1 MKTLKIKNVFT
12 ISFFIILI
20 TGLLFFYKITYKEV
34 TNKIE
39 ANTLKKKYDSLNLV
53 IDSLSLKLI
62 RILEQRELYE
72 NKIDSLQELK
82 PKIVIKYVNKS
93 NKIDESSVIT
103 IVNEFEG
110 IFSKNSIK

>member
-20 TGLLFFYKITYKEV
+20 IGLLFFYKITYKEV

-39 ANTLKKKYDSLNLV
+39 VNTFKKKYDSLILV

-82 PKIVIKYVNKS
+82 PKIVIKYVNNYFWFKFL
-93 NKIDESSVIT
+93 K
-103 IVNEFEG
+103 
-110 IFSKNSIK
+110 